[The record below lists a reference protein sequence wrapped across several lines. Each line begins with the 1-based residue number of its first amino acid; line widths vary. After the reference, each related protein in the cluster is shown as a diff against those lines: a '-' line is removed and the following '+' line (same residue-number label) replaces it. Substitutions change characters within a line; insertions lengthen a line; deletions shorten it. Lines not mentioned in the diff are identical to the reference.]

1 MSTRFCR
8 AGFCLVPPNAMADI
22 YIANTCTVTHVADR
36 KARHWLRLSRR
47 RNPRAMIVAVGCY
60 VQRAPEELSP
70 IADLVIDNRR
80 KERLLEIVSDWLS
93 SQQLSPHHEHDQ
105 LEATAGHNIARVRSL
120 IKIQEGCRTPC
131 SYCIVPRVRARESSC
146 PASQVIEAIQ
156 EKVAAGF
163 REVVLT
169 GTKVGCYQEAGG
181 GLEQLVERILRE
193 TDIERLRISSLQP
206 QEISP
211 QLLDLW
217 QDDRLCHHFHMAL
230 QSGSEAVLQRMR
242 RRYTL
247 CQYQQAMDSIR
258 QAIPDVAITTDI
270 MVAFPG
276 ETDGEFEQSY
286 QFCRQAD
293 FANIHVF
300 PFSSRPGTVAA
311 GMPDQVDD
319 RIKASRTHRMLELS
333 LCSRRDFEHR
343 FVGQS
348 MPVLWE
354 KEMFSGSG
362 LYSGLTGNYI
372 RVFARS
378 RTSLANCIV
387 SAKLTGFWH
396 QGMWGELTGENS
408 G

>member
-47 RNPRAMIVAVGCY
+47 RNPQAIIVAVGCY

-70 IADLVIDNRR
+70 IADLVVDNRR

-93 SQQLSPHHEHDQ
+93 SQQLLPHHEHDQ

-156 EKVAAGF
+156 ERVAAGF

-169 GTKVGCYQEAGG
+169 GTKVGCYREAGG

-293 FANIHVF
+293 FADIHVF